1 MSYSNRMGNK
11 GVWCPL
17 KELYFPQI
25 YAFTGR
31 ERDDDGTPLA
41 WLYTLDPKVATL
53 HSARPAAASI
63 SWIDRDGPIGRRTHS
78 LVLRH
83 HDTLVLRH
91 HDTLDRGRRVP
102 VWRRR
107 RNEHVRYGC
116 TTHASLRLIHA
127 FATTDSMQLAQ
138 PHDFLR
144 RRSSRWRHTTFRSW
158 SRLRRRT
165 ARNGFVR
172 N

>member
-1 MSYSNRMGNK
+1 MSYSNRMGDK

-53 HSARPAAASI
+53 HSARHAAVPI
-63 SWIDRDGPIGRRTHS
+63 SGIDRDGSMGRRTHS

-83 HDTLVLRH
+83 HDTLDRAVGYLNGVEDAMNTCDMGALHMLPCGLFTLLLRPTACNWPSPMIFYVAEAH
-91 HDTLDRGRRVP
+91 GDGAQRFEVGVASDGEP
-102 VWRRR
+102 
-107 RNEHVRYGC
+107 
-116 TTHASLRLIHA
+116 HA
-127 FATTDSMQLAQ
+127 TDL
-138 PHDFLR
+138 LG
-144 RRSSRWRHTTFRSW
+144 TE
-158 SRLRRRT
+158 
-165 ARNGFVR
+165 
-172 N
+172 

>member
-1 MSYSNRMGNK
+1 MSYSNRMGDK

-17 KELYFPQI
+17 KELHFPQI

-53 HSARPAAASI
+53 HSARPATVPI

-83 HDTLVLRH
+83 HDTLDRAVGYLYGVEDAMNTCDMGALHMLPCGLFTLLLRP
-91 HDTLDRGRRVP
+91 T
-102 VWRRR
+102 
-107 RNEHVRYGC
+107 
-116 TTHASLRLIHA
+116 A
-127 FATTDSMQLAQ
+127 MQLAQ
-138 PHDFLR
+138 PDDFLR
-144 RRSSRWRHTTFRSW
+144 RRSSR
-158 SRLRRRT
+158 
-165 ARNGFVR
+165 
-172 N
+172 

>member
-1 MSYSNRMGNK
+1 MSYSNRMGDK

-83 HDTLVLRH
+83 HDTLDRAVGYLNGVEDAMNTCDMGALHMLPCGLFTLLLRPTACNWPSPMIFYVAEA
-91 HDTLDRGRRVP
+91 HDDGIQRFEVGV
-102 VWRRR
+102 
-107 RNEHVRYGC
+107 
-116 TTHASLRLIHA
+116 ASGGEPR
-127 FATTDSMQLAQ
+127 ATDLLGTE
-138 PHDFLR
+138 
-144 RRSSRWRHTTFRSW
+144 
-158 SRLRRRT
+158 
-165 ARNGFVR
+165 
-172 N
+172 

>member
-1 MSYSNRMGNK
+1 MSYSNRMGDK

-53 HSARPAAASI
+53 HSARPAVAPI
-63 SWIDRDGPIGRRTHS
+63 SWIDRDGAIGRRTHS

-83 HDTLVLRH
+83 HDTLDRAVGYLNGVEDAMNTCDMGALHMLPCGLFTLLLRPTACNWPSPMIFYVAEAH
-91 HDTLDRGRRVP
+91 GDGTQRFEVGV
-102 VWRRR
+102 
-107 RNEHVRYGC
+107 
-116 TTHASLRLIHA
+116 ASDGEPR
-127 FATTDSMQLAQ
+127 ATDLLGTE
-138 PHDFLR
+138 
-144 RRSSRWRHTTFRSW
+144 
-158 SRLRRRT
+158 
-165 ARNGFVR
+165 
-172 N
+172 

>member
-53 HSARPAAASI
+53 HSARPAAVPI
-63 SWIDRDGPIGRRTHS
+63 SWIDRDGSMGRRTHS

-83 HDTLVLRH
+83 HDTLDRAVGYLYGVEDAMNTCDMGALHMLPCGLFTLLLRP
-91 HDTLDRGRRVP
+91 T
-102 VWRRR
+102 
-107 RNEHVRYGC
+107 
-116 TTHASLRLIHA
+116 A
-127 FATTDSMQLAQ
+127 MQLAQ
-138 PHDFLR
+138 PDDFLR
-144 RRSSRWRHTTFRSW
+144 RRSSR
-158 SRLRRRT
+158 
-165 ARNGFVR
+165 
-172 N
+172 

>member
-25 YAFTGR
+25 YAFSER
-31 ERDDDGTPLA
+31 ERDDGTPLA

-83 HDTLVLRH
+83 HDTL
-91 HDTLDRGRRVP
+91 DRAVGYLNGVEDAMNTC
-102 VWRRR
+102 VWVHYTCFPAAYSRFCYDRQ
-107 RNEHVRYGC
+107 
-116 TTHASLRLIHA
+116 HAIG
-127 FATTDSMQLAQ
+127 
-138 PHDFLR
+138 P
-144 RRSSRWRHTTFRSW
+144 
-158 SRLRRRT
+158 
-165 ARNGFVR
+165 AR
-172 N
+172 

>member
-1 MSYSNRMGNK
+1 MSYSNRMGDK

-53 HSARPAAASI
+53 HSARPATVPI
-63 SWIDRDGPIGRRTHS
+63 SWIDRDGSMGRRTHS

-83 HDTLVLRH
+83 HDTLDRAVGYLNGVEDAMNTCDMGALHMLPCGLFTLLLRPTACNWPSPMIFYVTEAR
-91 HDTLDRGRRVP
+91 DDGIQRFEVGV
-102 VWRRR
+102 
-107 RNEHVRYGC
+107 
-116 TTHASLRLIHA
+116 ASDGEPR
-127 FATTDSMQLAQ
+127 ATDLLGTE
-138 PHDFLR
+138 
-144 RRSSRWRHTTFRSW
+144 
-158 SRLRRRT
+158 
-165 ARNGFVR
+165 
-172 N
+172 

>member
-1 MSYSNRMGNK
+1 MGDK

-41 WLYTLDPKVATL
+41 WLYTPDPKVATL
-53 HSARPAAASI
+53 HSARPAVAPI

-83 HDTLVLRH
+83 HDTLDRAVGYLNGVEDAMNTCDMGALHMLPCGLFTLLLRP
-91 HDTLDRGRRVP
+91 T
-102 VWRRR
+102 
-107 RNEHVRYGC
+107 
-116 TTHASLRLIHA
+116 A
-127 FATTDSMQLAQ
+127 MQLAQ
-138 PHDFLR
+138 PDDFLR
-144 RRSSRWRHTTFRSW
+144 RRSSR
-158 SRLRRRT
+158 
-165 ARNGFVR
+165 
-172 N
+172 